1 MADSNTP
8 YEKPTLDKD
17 LEKYTF
23 IESATQFVLKRAAPP
38 GLGLIFLSLS
48 ALLATLYV
56 TGNPDA
62 AVIVAASAIAAY
74 MAMNIGA
81 NDVTNNIG
89 AAVGARA
96 ISMAAALLLAAACE
110 IAGAMLAGGEVVAT
124 IKTGIV
130 APSEMANPGDMIT
143 IMMSALLA
151 AALWINLATWLN
163 APVST
168 THSIVG
174 AVLGSSVVVLGFGA
188 IKWGIVGSI
197 AVAWL
202 LSPLISAL
210 VAIAFLWFIKDRI
223 IYATDKVTAAK
234 TWVPVL
240 LAIMTGAFS
249 SFLLL
254 KIPNHLVAVN
264 VAGALAAGSLTGL
277 ASHVFY
283 LRRIRAAAK
292 NLENRNQSLKILF
305 RMPLILAAA
314 LLSFAHGAN
323 DVANAIGPLAAIVE
337 AAGIRS
343 VATNLDAPFW
353 VMLIGAL
360 GISVGLLLFGP
371 RLIRVVGEQITKLNP
386 MRAFCVSIS
395 AAITVIV
402 ASVLGLP
409 VSSTHVAVGAVF
421 GVGFFREWYT
431 ARSLRRQ
438 AYIDAR
444 SPADAGTA
452 KVKKKEHGDD
462 EEDRESEN
470 SRYRFLVRRSHLM
483 TIMAAWL
490 VTVPVSGLISAL
502 VTAIL
507 LAIDF

>member
-130 APSEMANPGDMIT
+130 APGEMANPGDMIT

-254 KIPNHLVAVN
+254 KIPNHLIAVN
-264 VAGALAAGSLTGL
+264 VAGALAAGSLIGL

-462 EEDRESEN
+462 EEDGESEN